1 MAGAQDK
8 MPMRTPT
15 TLLSAAAAIVALLS
29 AAPAEAFERQWHA
42 GAAFGY
48 ALLTDPGTYP
58 GFGGRLHLAYGL
70 TDSFNAL
77 VEVDLASHPG
87 GKTLV
92 FGGSAGATYVVDIL
106 QWVPYVGLTVGGY
119 DLVANRR
126 CGGPGEPLCHDGRF
140 AVAVPFGLDYAVTRD
155 FAVGV
160 AGKYA
165 LLIPAAE
172 FPGSYFTAY
181 ARAEFIWG
189 Y

>member
-1 MAGAQDK
+1 
-8 MPMRTPT
+8 MRTLT
-15 TLLSAAAAIVALLS
+15 ALLSAAAATAALLS

-77 VEVDLASHPG
+77 VELDFATHPG
-87 GKTLV
+87 GKIFA
-92 FGGSAGATYVVDIL
+92 FGGSAGAAYVIDIL

-119 DLVANRR
+119 DLARTTL
-126 CGGPGEPLCHDGRF
+126 CGGAGEPACHDGRF
-140 AVAVPFGLDYAVTRD
+140 AVAVPFGLDYVITRE
-155 FAVGV
+155 FAIGV